1 MVLRR
6 KEDGDCLVVVN
17 ANDDVWNDTQRKA
30 VRDVTRLVSD
40 EMDAILACSAIPLY
54 YPHSVKFVFL
64 SSVVLLT
71 WILFKT

>member
-6 KEDGDCLVVVN
+6 KEDGDCCLVVVG

-40 EMDAILACSAIPLY
+40 EMDAILACSTTPL
-54 YPHSVKFVFL
+54 F
-64 SSVVLLT
+64 
-71 WILFKT
+71 